1 MWNRFGVIC
10 QVFRSIRSGENSSE
24 TWIEDA
30 YESNAFNVRVSR
42 GRRQEQYAGGE
53 ESAVLTEANER
64 KSKDN
69 EAREQQIKGGAEDER
84 AEDERGG
91 NKQAENRERY

>member
-24 TWIEDA
+24 TWIEYA
-30 YESNAFNVRVSR
+30 YESNAFSVRVSR
-42 GRRQEQYAGGE
+42 GRRQEQWAGGE
-53 ESAVLTEANER
+53 ESAVLTETNER
-64 KSKDN
+64 ESPQTTRHVNSELKVGQRT
-69 EAREQQIKGGAEDER
+69 RE
-84 AEDERGG
+84 GG